1 MAKGMASCTTAVGRV
16 ILGTIQIE
24 KIQAL
29 VFWVKD
35 HHRRNLDVEQE
46 MWTEDELIEMIQ
58 HKEAEYNFEKVEPD

>member
-1 MAKGMASCTTAVGRV
+1 MASCTTAVGRV

-35 HHRRNLDVEQE
+35 HHRRNHDVEQE

>member
-1 MAKGMASCTTAVGRV
+1 MASCTTAVGRV